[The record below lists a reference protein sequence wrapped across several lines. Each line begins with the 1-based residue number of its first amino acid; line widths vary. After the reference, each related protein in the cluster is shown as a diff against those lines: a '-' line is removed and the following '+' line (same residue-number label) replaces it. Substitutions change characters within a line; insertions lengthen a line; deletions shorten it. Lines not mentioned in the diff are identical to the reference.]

1 MAKEFPLLFSPLKVG
16 TATMKN
22 RIQTGPMS
30 IVELDPKGGYTD
42 AAFAYYE
49 SLAAGGAAVVTL
61 GESIV
66 GTKNGMTHEQQI
78 RFDNPAVPYY
88 LQKMADIVHAR
99 GALIDIEISHGGAMA
114 DPAYNNGV
122 QSMGP
127 SAYTDEWGDTI
138 REMTRED
145 MDEVKEAFCR
155 AAEICRD
162 CGFDMVMLHL
172 GHGWLLHQF
181 LSPKWNRRTDE
192 YGGGIENRARYPL
205 EIIRAVRE
213 RVGKTIN
220 LDMRISGDE
229 FIDGGSTLEDC
240 LYVCAQAQEHVDIMN
255 ISAGQ
260 PWGKRM
266 AISVFEERGINSE
279 FSAAVKKVVT
289 KCPVSSV
296 GGYTDPYLMERFLA
310 EGRCDSFILGR
321 SILADP
327 QLPDKAR
334 TGRAKEIHQCL
345 RCFICNNAQYHDRGR
360 LLRCAINPYAGREA
374 LFRAGVPAAEPKKVI
389 VVGGGPGGMEAAI
402 TAAKRGH
409 KVILLEKGSELGG
422 WLRMEKHLYFK
433 KDMVNYVDTLAYECG
448 LNGVEIRMN
457 TAATREY
464 LEAEGADHVIAAVGS
479 RPFAPP
485 IPGKDLPNVCFAVDC
500 FDEGVTLGQKIVVI
514 GGGSIGC
521 EVGLQLGSEGRDVT
535 IIEMRSD
542 VFVDATADYRRFI
555 MPHIVEKTKLR
566 CGLTVA
572 GIKPDGVTARDAD
585 GNEVFF
591 PADNVLMA
599 AGLKPKADE
608 AEALRS
614 DTYELIIL
622 GDAKKPGKV
631 YDAVRQGF
639 DAAMY
644 LH

>member
-1 MAKEFPLLFSPLKVG
+1 MAKEFPKLFSPLKVG

-99 GALIDIEISHGGAMA
+99 GALIDIEISHGGSVA

-122 QSMGP
+122 LSMGP
-127 SAYTDEWGDTI
+127 SAFTDEWGDEI

-162 CGFDMVMLHL
+162 CGFDMVMIHV

-192 YGGGIENRARYPL
+192 YGGSRENRARYPL

-229 FIDGGSTLEDC
+229 FIDGGSNLDDC
-240 LYVCAQAQEHVDIMN
+240 VYFCQQAQEYVDIMN

-266 AISVFEERGINSE
+266 AISVFEDRGINSE

-296 GGYTDPYLMERFLA
+296 GGYTDPALMERFLA

-327 QLPDKAR
+327 QLPNKAR

-374 LFRAGVPAAEPKKVI
+374 LFRHEVPAVEPRKI
-389 VVGGGPGGMEAAI
+389 LVVGGGPGGMEAAI

-409 KVILLEKGSELGG
+409 KVILCEKGDELGG

-433 KDMVNYVDTLAYECG
+433 KDMVNYVDTLAYECQ
-448 LNGVEIRMN
+448 LHGVELRLN
-457 TAATREY
+457 TIATREY
-464 LEAEGADHVIAAVGS
+464 LEAEGADYVICAVGS
-479 RPFAPP
+479 EPFAPP
-485 IPGKDLPNVCFAVDC
+485 IPGRELPHVCFAVDC
-500 FDEGVTLGQKIVVI
+500 FNEGVTLGDRIVVI

-521 EVGLQLGSEGRDVT
+521 EVGLQLGHMGKDVS

-555 MPHIVEKTKLR
+555 MPHLEKYTKL
-566 CGLTVA
+566 CCDLTVA
-572 GIKPDGVTARDAD
+572 EIRPDGVVAKTKD
-585 GNEVFF
+585 GGERFF

-599 AGLKPKADE
+599 AGLKPKAAE
-608 AEALRS
+608 ADALRS
-614 DTYELIIL
+614 DEYELIVI

-639 DAAMY
+639 DAATY
-644 LH
+644 LA

>member
-1 MAKEFPLLFSPLKVG
+1 MAKEFPRLFSPLKVG
-16 TATMKN
+16 TVTMKN

-30 IVELDPKGGYTD
+30 IVELDAKGGYTD

-66 GTKNGMTHEQQI
+66 GTANGMTHEQQI

-99 GALIDIEISHGGAMA
+99 GALIDIEISHGGSVA

-127 SAYTDEWGDTI
+127 SAFTDEWGDTI

-145 MDEVKEAFCR
+145 MEEVKEAFCK

-162 CGFDMVMLHL
+162 CGFDMVMIHV

-181 LSPKWNRRTDE
+181 LSPKWNHRTDE
-192 YGGGIENRARYPL
+192 YGGSRENRARYPL
-205 EIIRAVRE
+205 EIIKAVRE

-220 LDMRISGDE
+220 IDMRISGDE
-229 FIDGGSTLEDC
+229 FVEGGSDIDDC
-240 LYVCAQAQEHVDIMN
+240 VYFCSQAQDYVDIMN

-266 AISVFEERGINSE
+266 AISVFEDRGINSE

-296 GGYTDPYLMERFLA
+296 GGYTDPALMERFLE

-327 QLPDKAR
+327 QLPNKAR
-334 TGRAKEIHQCL
+334 TGRTKEIHQCL

-374 LFRAGVPAAEPKKVI
+374 LFRHEVPAVAQRKII

-409 KVILLEKGSELGG
+409 KVILCEKSGELGG

-433 KDMVNYVDTLAYECG
+433 KDMVNYVDTLAYECE

-457 TAATREY
+457 TTVTKEY
-464 LEAEGADHVIAAVGS
+464 LEAEGADYVICAVGS
-479 RPFAPP
+479 EPFAPP
-485 IPGKDLPNVCFAVDC
+485 IPGRELPNVCFAVDC
-500 FDEGVTLGQKIVVI
+500 FNDDVTLGDKIAVI

-521 EVGLQLGSEGRDVT
+521 EVGLQLGHMGKDVS

-555 MPHIVEKTKLR
+555 MPHLEAETKL
-566 CGLTVA
+566 CCDLTVA
-572 GIKPDGVTARDAD
+572 EIRPDGVVAKTKD
-585 GNEVFF
+585 GEEKFF

-599 AGLKPKADE
+599 AGLKPKAAE

-614 DTYELIIL
+614 DEYELIII

-639 DAAMY
+639 DAATY
-644 LH
+644 LT

>member
-1 MAKEFPLLFSPLKVG
+1 MAKEFPRLFSPLKVG
-16 TATMKN
+16 TVTMKN

-30 IVELDPKGGYTD
+30 IVELDAKGGYTD

-49 SLAAGGAAVVTL
+49 SLAAGGAAIVTM

-66 GTKNGMTHEQQI
+66 GTQNGMTHEQQI
-78 RFDNPAVPYY
+78 NFDNPAVPYY

-99 GALIDIEISHGGAMA
+99 GALIDIELSHGGSMS
-114 DPAYNNGV
+114 DPAYNHGV

-127 SAYTDEWGDTI
+127 SAYTDAWGDTI

-145 MDEVKEAFCR
+145 MEEVKEKFCR

-162 CGFDMVMLHL
+162 CGFDLVMIHL

-181 LSPKWNRRTDE
+181 ISPKWNHRTDE
-192 YGGGIENRARYPL
+192 YGGSIENRARYPL
-205 EIIRAVRE
+205 EILKAVRE
-213 RVGKTIN
+213 RVGKSIN
-220 LDMRISGDE
+220 LDMRISGSE
-229 FIDGGSTLEDC
+229 FIEGGSTIEDC
-240 LYVCAQAQEHVDIMN
+240 VYICEKAQEYVDIMN

-260 PWGKRM
+260 PWGDRM
-266 AISVFEERGINSE
+266 AISVFEERGVNSE

-296 GGYTDPYLMERFLA
+296 GGYTDPYLMERFLE
-310 EGRCDSFILGR
+310 EGRCDSFVLGR

-327 QLPDKAR
+327 QLPNKAR
-334 TGRAKEIHQCL
+334 TGRAREIHQCL
-345 RCFICNNAQYHDRGR
+345 RCYICNQAQYHARGK

-374 LFRAGVPAAEPKKVI
+374 LFRAGVPAAEPKKIV

-402 TAAKRGH
+402 VAKKRGH
-409 KVILLEKGSELGG
+409 EVILCEKSGELGG

-433 KDMVNYVDTLAYECG
+433 KDMVNYVDTLAYECEKY
-448 LNGVEIRMN
+448 GVEVRLN
-457 TAATREY
+457 TEVTKEY
-464 LEAEGADHVIAAVGS
+464 IEKEGADYVIAAVGS

-500 FDEGVTLGQKIVVI
+500 FNDDVKLGEKIAVI

-521 EVGLQLGSEGRDVT
+521 EVGLQLGSMGKDVS

-542 VFVDATADYRRFI
+542 VFIDATADYRRFI
-555 MPHIVEKTKLR
+555 LPHILEKTKV
-566 CGLTVA
+566 CCDLTVA
-572 GIKPDGVTARDAD
+572 EIKSDGVVAKDKD
-585 GNEVFF
+585 GKEVFF

-599 AGLKPKADE
+599 AGLKPKAEE

-614 DTYELIIL
+614 DEYELIVI
-622 GDAKKPGKV
+622 GDARKPGKV

-639 DAAMY
+639 DAALY
-644 LH
+644 LS

>member
-1 MAKEFPLLFSPLKVG
+1 MSQNYPKLFSPLKVG
-16 TATMKN
+16 TVTMKN

-30 IVELDPKGGYTD
+30 IVELDPKGGYTE
-42 AAFAYYE
+42 AAFAFYE

-78 RFDNPAVPYY
+78 NFDNPAVPYY

-99 GALIDIEISHGGAMA
+99 GALIDIEISHGGSMS

-127 SAYTDEWGDTI
+127 SAMTDDWGDEI

-145 MDEVKEAFCR
+145 MDEVREKFCR

-162 CGFDMVMLHL
+162 CGFDMVMLHF
-172 GHGWLLHQF
+172 GHGWLMHQF

-192 YGGGIENRARYPL
+192 YGGSMENRARFPL
-205 EIIRAVRE
+205 EVLKAVRE
-213 RVGKTIN
+213 RVGKSIN
-220 LDMRISGDE
+220 LDMRISGSE
-229 FIDGGSTLEDC
+229 FIEGGSTLEDC
-240 LYVCAQAQEHVDIMN
+240 LYFCEQAQDYVDLMN
-255 ISAGQ
+255 ISAGM
-260 PWGKRM
+260 PWGIRM

-296 GGYTDPYLMERFLA
+296 GGYTDPALMERFLE
-310 EGRCDSFILGR
+310 EGRCDSFVLGR

-334 TGRAKEIHQCL
+334 TGRSREIHQCL
-345 RCFICNNAQYHDRGR
+345 RCYICNQAQYHDRGR
-360 LLRCAINPYAGREA
+360 LLRCAINPYAGREDR
-374 LFRAGVPAAEPKKVI
+374 FRAGVPAVPPKKV
-389 VVGGGPGGMEAAI
+389 VVAGGGPGGMEAAI
-402 TAAKRGH
+402 VARKRGH
-409 KVILLEKGSELGG
+409 RVILCEKSGELGG

-433 KDMVNYVDTLAYECG
+433 KDMVNYVDTLAYECEKY
-448 LNGVEIRMN
+448 GVEVRRN
-457 TAATREY
+457 TEATKEY
-464 LEAEGADHVIAAVGS
+464 LEAENPDCVIAALGS

-485 IPGKDLPNVCFAVDC
+485 IPGRELPNVCFAVDC
-500 FDEGVTLGQKIVVI
+500 FGEDVALGQKIVVI
-514 GGGSIGC
+514 GGGSVGC
-521 EVGLQLGSEGRDVT
+521 EVGLQLGSEGRDVS
-535 IIEMRSD
+535 ILEMRPD
-542 VFVDATADYRRFI
+542 VFVDATPDYRRFI
-555 MPHIVEKTKLR
+555 LPHIEKNTKIC
-566 CGLTVA
+566 CGLTVTE
-572 GIKPDGVTARDAD
+572 ITPDGVRAEDKD
-585 GNEVFF
+585 GKTVFF

-599 AGLKPKADE
+599 AGLKPRAAE
-608 AEALRS
+608 TEALRS
-614 DTYELIIL
+614 DRYELIVI
-622 GDAKKPGKV
+622 GDARKPGKV

-639 DAAMY
+639 DAAVY

>member
-1 MAKEFPLLFSPLKVG
+1 MEFKKLFSPLKVG
-16 TATMKN
+16 TVTMKN

-42 AAFAYYE
+42 ECFAFYE

-66 GTKNGMTHEQQI
+66 GTNNGMTHDQQI
-78 RFDNPAVPYY
+78 NFDNPAVPYY

-99 GALIDIEISHGGAMA
+99 GALIDIELSHGGGMS

-127 SAYTDEWGDTI
+127 SAMTDEWGDNI

-145 MDEVKEAFCR
+145 MDEVKEKFCR

-162 CGFDMVMLHL
+162 CGFDMVMLHF

-192 YGGGIENRARYPL
+192 YGGSRENRARYPL
-205 EIIRAVRE
+205 EVLRAVRE

-220 LDMRISGDE
+220 LDMRISGSE
-229 FIDGGSTLEDC
+229 FIEGGSDIDDC
-240 LYVCAQAQEHVDIMN
+240 VYFCEHAQEYVDIMN
-255 ISAGQ
+255 ISAGM
-260 PWGKRM
+260 PWGIRM
-266 AISVFEERGINSE
+266 AISQFEERGINSE

-296 GGYTDPYLMERFLA
+296 GGYTDPYLMERFLE
-310 EGRCDSFILGR
+310 EGRCDSFVLGR

-334 TGRAKEIHQCL
+334 TGRVKEIHQCL
-345 RCFICNNAQYHDRGR
+345 RCYICNQAQYHSCGR

-374 LFRAGVPAAEPKKVI
+374 LFRAGVPAVEPKKII

-402 TAAKRGH
+402 TARKRGH
-409 KVILLEKGSELGG
+409 RVILCEKSSELGG
-422 WLRMEKHLYFK
+422 WLRMEKHLWFK
-433 KDMVNYVDTLAYECG
+433 KDMVNYVDTLAYECE
-448 LNGVEIRMN
+448 LNGVEVRMN
-457 TAATREY
+457 TAVTKEY
-464 LEAEGADHVIAAVGS
+464 LEAEKPDYVIAAMGS
-479 RPFAPP
+479 EPFAPP
-485 IPGKDLPNVCFAVDC
+485 IPGKDGPNVCFAVDC
-500 FDEGVTLGQKIVVI
+500 FNDSVILGDKIAII

-521 EVGLQLGSEGRDVT
+521 EVGLQLGSMGKDVS

-555 MPHIVEKTKLR
+555 LPHIEKNTKI
-566 CGLTVA
+566 CCDLTVA
-572 GIKPDGVTARDAD
+572 EIKPNGVMAKDKDGK
-585 GNEVFF
+585 EVFF

-599 AGLKPKADE
+599 AGLKPKAAE

-614 DTYELIIL
+614 DGYELIII
-622 GDAKKPGKV
+622 GDARKPGKV

-639 DAAMY
+639 DAATY

>member
-1 MAKEFPLLFSPLKVG
+1 MAKEYPLLFSPLKVG

-66 GTKNGMTHEQQI
+66 GTANGMTHAQQI
-78 RFDNPAVPYY
+78 RFDNPDVPYY
-88 LQKMADIVHAR
+88 LQKMADIIHAQ
-99 GALIDIEISHGGAMA
+99 GALIDIEISHGGSVS

-127 SAYTDEWGDTI
+127 SAFTDEWGDSI

-145 MDEVKEAFCR
+145 MDEVKEAFCN

-162 CGFDMVMLHL
+162 CGFDMVMIHV

-181 LSPKWNRRTDE
+181 LSPKWNHRTDE
-192 YGGGIENRARYPL
+192 YGGSRENRARYPL
-205 EIIRAVRE
+205 EIIKAVRE
-213 RVGKTIN
+213 RVGKSIN
-220 LDMRISGDE
+220 IDMRISGDE
-229 FIDGGSTLEDC
+229 FVDGGSTIEDC
-240 LYVCAQAQEHVDIMN
+240 VYFCEKAQDYVDIMN

-266 AISVFEERGINSE
+266 AISVFEDRGINSE

-296 GGYTDPYLMERFLA
+296 GGYTDPALMERFLE

-334 TGRAKEIHQCL
+334 TGRTKEIHQCL

-374 LFRAGVPAAEPKKVI
+374 LFRSGVPAVAPKKVV

-409 KVILLEKGSELGG
+409 EVILIEKSAELGG
-422 WLRMEKHLYFK
+422 WLRMERHLYFK
-433 KDMVNYVDTLAYECG
+433 QDMVNYVDTLAYECEI
-448 LNGVEIRMN
+448 NGVELRMN
-457 TAATREY
+457 TCATKEY
-464 LEAEGADHVIAAVGS
+464 LESLKPDVVICAVGS
-479 RPFAPP
+479 EPFAPP
-485 IPGKDLPNVCFAVDC
+485 IPGRELPNVCFAVDC
-500 FDEGVTLGQKIVVI
+500 FDDNVTLGDKIAII

-521 EVGLQLGSEGRDVT
+521 EVGLQLGSMGKDVS
-535 IIEMRSD
+535 IIEMRDD
-542 VFVDATADYRRFI
+542 VFIDATCDYRRFI
-555 MPHIVEKTKLR
+555 LPHLEKAVKL
-566 CGLTVA
+566 CCHLTVSEIR
-572 GIKPDGVTARDAD
+572 GDGVVAKDGD
-585 GNEVFF
+585 GNEKFF

-599 AGLKPKADE
+599 AGLKPKAAE
-608 AEALRS
+608 AESLRS
-614 DTYELIIL
+614 DEYELVII
-622 GDAKKPGKV
+622 GDARKPGKV

-639 DAAMY
+639 DAATY

>member
-1 MAKEFPLLFSPLKVG
+1 MHTNFPRLFSPLKVG
-16 TATMKN
+16 TVTMKN

-30 IVELDPKGGYTD
+30 IVELDPKGGYTE

-66 GTKNGMTHEQQI
+66 GTSNGMTHAQQI
-78 RFDNPAVPYY
+78 NFANPAVPYY

-99 GALIDIEISHGGAMA
+99 GALIDIELSHGGFMS

-127 SAYTDEWGDTI
+127 SAFTDDWGDTI
-138 REMTRED
+138 REMSRED
-145 MDEVKEAFCR
+145 MDEVKEAFCK

-162 CGFDMVMLHL
+162 CEFDMVMIHV

-181 LSPKWNRRTDE
+181 LSPKFNHRSDE
-192 YGGGIENRARYPL
+192 YGGSLENRCRYPL
-205 EIIRAVRE
+205 EIIKAVRE
-213 RVGKTIN
+213 RVGKKLN

-229 FIDGGSTLEDC
+229 LIEGGSTIEDC
-240 LYVCAQAQEHVDIMN
+240 VYFCTQAQDYVDIMN

-279 FSAAVKKVVT
+279 FSAAVKKAVT

-296 GGYTDPYLMERFLA
+296 GGYTDPALMERFLE

-327 QLPDKAR
+327 QLPEKAR
-334 TGRAKEIHQCL
+334 TGREKEIHQCL

-360 LLRCAINPYAGREA
+360 LLRCAINPYAGRED
-374 LFRAGVPAAEPKKVI
+374 LFRAGVPAVPKRKVI

-409 KVILLEKGSELGG
+409 EVILCEKSGELGG

-433 KDMVNYVDTLAYECG
+433 KDMVNYVDTLAYECE
-448 LNGVEIRMN
+448 LYGVDVRMN

-464 LEAEGADHVIAAVGS
+464 LEAEKPDYVIAAPGS
-479 RPFAPP
+479 EPFAPS
-485 IPGKDLPNVCFAVDC
+485 IPGRELPHVCFAVDC
-500 FDEGVTLGQKIVVI
+500 FDPGVTLGDRIAII

-521 EVGLQLGSEGRDVT
+521 EVGLQLGSMGKDVS

-555 MPHIVEKTKLR
+555 MPHIEEKVKL
-566 CGLTVA
+566 CCNLTVSE
-572 GIKPDGVTARDAD
+572 IRPDGVAAKDSD
-585 GNEVFF
+585 GQEHFF

-599 AGLKPKADE
+599 AGLKPKTAE

-614 DTYELIIL
+614 PEYELIII
-622 GDAKKPGKV
+622 GDARKPGKV
-631 YDAVRQGF
+631 YNAVREGF
-639 DAAMY
+639 DAATY
-644 LH
+644 LR